1 VESRTCHSGRGNR
14 RRIANLTEAVEGGT
28 AVAPLVVKLKARQP
42 ERDELLAAIGAAD
55 AITKMTLD
63 RN

>member
-1 VESRTCHSGRGNR
+1 MESPTCHSGRGN
-14 RRIANLTEAVEGGT
+14 RRIANLTEAVEGGA
-28 AVAPLVVKLKARQP
+28 AVAPLVVELKARQS